1 MLLNKKRLAAGSIL
15 AATLLLV
22 PLSVGAQNYPD
33 RVERSQKVE
42 RGTNAGQPGYWVQVD
57 ETTFRWFNSI
67 ADVERLYQEI
77 LGPNVKPS
85 PADLQ
90 KIADRIDKGQ
100 LTPDALKKELQAL
113 KPHVTNIN
121 QMGIHPYDN
130 VPNTPTHDYHVR
142 SFQLQELEKTFGQ
155 TLKAQFND
163 STDWEGRRAAILAE
177 QNSPN
182 NDNFYHNT
190 KSILSQ
196 AYRFLEIAE
205 SMKTLGMTQMA
216 FTQPLDGNFSQY
228 AGTISYNVYNFN
240 DPYLKKYAVNTGY
253 TVWNGYS
260 SYFDLNV
267 PSLTYEDAMGLAKA
281 LFREAIWTASPIA
294 FDLNGDGKIA
304 VTGTSTAKMRNPKNK
319 FVPKGAVN
327 FDLLAQGS
335 VLRTEW
341 LDRGVDGFLVDDRDG
356 KVSAAARSNGKIDGS
371 FLFGN
376 AGGYA
381 NGFTKMAMMFDTPA
395 MMADNSG
402 LVPKASDKMLRGD
415 QLKGLKVWQ
424 DKNQDGLVQVAELS
438 TLPALGITEVSM
450 KYDYVL
456 NKDGEYLMQSH
467 VVRNGKKVLS
477 EDVWFATERQ

>member
-1 MLLNKKRLAAGSIL
+1 MHLNKKRLAAGSVL

-22 PLSVGAQNYPD
+22 PMSVGAQNYPD

-57 ETTFRWFNSI
+57 EKTLRWFNSI
-67 ADVERLYQEI
+67 DDVERIAKEV
-77 LGPNVKPS
+77 LGSNVTLS
-85 PADLQ
+85 DADLQ

-100 LTPDALKKELQAL
+100 LTADALKKELQAL
-113 KPHVTNIN
+113 KPHISNIN
-121 QMGIHPYDN
+121 QVGIHPYDN
-130 VPNTPTHDYHVR
+130 VPDTATHDYHARAFV
-142 SFQLQELEKTFGQ
+142 LQELEATFGQ

-163 STDWEGRRAAILAE
+163 SSDWEGRRNAILAE
-177 QNSPN
+177 QSSPN
-182 NDNFYHNT
+182 NNNFYHNT

-196 AYRFLEIAE
+196 AYRFLEIAQ
-205 SMKTLGMTQMA
+205 SMKATGLTSMS
-216 FTQPLDGNFSQY
+216 FPQPLDGNFSQY
-228 AGTISYNVYNFN
+228 AGTISYNVYNFS

-260 SYFDLNV
+260 SYFDLKI
-267 PSLTYEDAMGLAKA
+267 PSLSYDDAMGLAKA

-294 FDLNGDGKIA
+294 FDLNGDGKIG

-319 FVPKGAVN
+319 FVAKGAVN

-335 VLRTEW
+335 PLRTEW
-341 LDRGVDGFLVDDRDG
+341 LERGVDGFLVDDRDG
-356 KVSAAARSNGKIDGS
+356 KVSEAARANGKIDGS
-371 FLFGN
+371 LLFGN

-381 NGFTKMAMMFDTPA
+381 NGFTKMAKIFDTPA
-395 MMADNSG
+395 MMADASG

-424 DKNQDGLVQVAELS
+424 DKNQDGLVQVAELAS
-438 TLPALGITEVSM
+438 LPALGITEVSM

-467 VVRNGKKVLS
+467 ALRNGKKVLS

>member
-22 PLSVGAQNYPD
+22 PLSVGAQTTPD

-67 ADVERLYQEI
+67 ADVERLIQEV
-77 LGPNVKPS
+77 LGSNVKLS
-85 PADLQ
+85 PAEIQ
-90 KIADRIDKGQ
+90 NIADRLDKGQ
-100 LTPDALKKELQAL
+100 LTLDSLKKELQAL

-121 QMGIHPYDN
+121 QTGIFPYAN

-142 SFQLQELEKTFGQ
+142 PFQLQELEKAFGQ

-177 QNSPN
+177 QNYPN

-205 SMKTLGMTQMA
+205 SMKALGMNQMSFA
-216 FTQPLDGNFSQY
+216 QPLDGNFSQY
-228 AGTISYNVYNFN
+228 AGTISYNVYNTS
-240 DPYLKKYAVNTGY
+240 DPYLKKFATNTGS

-260 SYFDLNV
+260 SYFDLNI
-267 PSLTYEDAMGLAKA
+267 PSLTYAEAMGLAQA

-294 FDLNGDGKIA
+294 FDLNGDGKIG
-304 VTGTSTAKMRNPKNK
+304 VTGLSSAKMRNPKNT

-327 FDLLAQGS
+327 FDLLATGTH
-335 VLRTEW
+335 LRTEW

-371 FLFGN
+371 VLFGN

-381 NGFTKMAMMFDTPA
+381 NGFTKMAKIFDTPA

-402 LVPKASDKMLRGD
+402 LVPKTSDKVLRGE
-415 QLKGLKVWQ
+415 QLNGLKVWQ
-424 DKNQDGLVQVAELS
+424 DKNQDGLVQAAELS
-438 TLPALGITEVSM
+438 TLQALGITEVSM
-450 KYDYVL
+450 KYNYVL

>member
-22 PLSVGAQNYPD
+22 PLSVGAQNQPD

-42 RGTNAGQPGYWVQVD
+42 RGTNAGQSGYWVQVD
-57 ETTFRWFNSI
+57 EKTFRWFNSI
-67 ADVERLYQEI
+67 ADVERLIQEV
-77 LGPNVKPS
+77 LGPNVKLS
-85 PADLQ
+85 DAEKQ
-90 KIADRIDKGQ
+90 KLADRLDKGQ
-100 LTPDALKKELQAL
+100 LTEAALRKELQAL

-121 QMGIHPYDN
+121 QVGIHPYDN
-130 VPNTPTHDYHVR
+130 VPDTATHDYHARPFV
-142 SFQLQELEKTFGQ
+142 LQELEQTFGQ

-163 STDWEGRRAAILAE
+163 STDWEGRRAAILKE
-177 QNSPN
+177 QASPN
-182 NDNFYHNT
+182 NNNFYHNT

-196 AYRFLEIAE
+196 AYRFLEIAQ
-205 SMKTLGMTQMA
+205 SMKTLGINQVSFPA
-216 FTQPLDGNFSQY
+216 PLDGNFSQY
-228 AGTISYNVYNFN
+228 AGTGAYNVYNNN
-240 DPYLKKYAVNTGY
+240 DPYLKKFAVSTGY
-253 TVWNGYS
+253 TVWSGHS
-260 SYFDLNV
+260 TYFDLRI
-267 PSLTYEDAMGLAKA
+267 PSLTYDEAMGLAKA

-294 FDLNGDGKIA
+294 FDLNGDGKIG
-304 VTGTSTAKMRNPKNK
+304 VTGKSTAKMRNPKNT
-319 FVPKGAVN
+319 FVPNGAVN
-327 FDLLAQGS
+327 FDLLATGKL
-335 VLRTEW
+335 LRTEW

-356 KVSAAARSNGKIDGS
+356 KVSAAARSNGRIDGS

-395 MMADNSG
+395 MMADKSG
-402 LVPKASDKMLRGD
+402 LVPKTSDKMLRGD
-415 QLKGLKVWQ
+415 QLNGLKVWQ

-456 NKDGEYLMQSH
+456 NQDGEYLMQSH
-467 VVRNGKKVLS
+467 ALRNGKKVLS